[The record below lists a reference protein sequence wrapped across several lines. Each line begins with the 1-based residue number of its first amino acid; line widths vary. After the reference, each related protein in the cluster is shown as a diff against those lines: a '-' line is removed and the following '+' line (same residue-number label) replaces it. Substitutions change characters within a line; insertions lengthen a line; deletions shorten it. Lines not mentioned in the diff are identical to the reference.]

1 MAFPPRRQFPQQ
13 IRKPR
18 PPRKVA
24 LGVLYEWARGEE
36 YAASLIDEASDDC
49 RYEPRDTA
57 LLQTLVYAVIRNQSL
72 LDMWA
77 KKLTNDRLLD
87 RETQDAVRLGLA
99 QLLILDMTPHAAV
112 HETVEH
118 VGRSGGLVNAVLR
131 RALRDKGALLE
142 LRDAAPAHIRYSHPK
157 WLVQRWAEQFG
168 EADTVNLLAWNQ
180 QPAPVYVRLNRLVA
194 NKPSFTY
201 LDDHGDDFYSVDKLP
216 YDAIEAGECYVQDPS
231 TAMAPELLAPSP
243 SHSVLDACAAPG
255 GKAALLA
262 QIMRNDGRIIA
273 TDTSAKRLDRMNR
286 NMQRLQVN
294 NVTTMVYDWVK
305 DWRGPKENKKY
316 DRILLDVPCSNTGVM
331 RRRIDVRWR
340 LKPEDITA
348 QAAAQLE
355 LLLSTVQ
362 SLASGGVLV
371 YSTCS
376 IDKEEN
382 EGVIAKAMEAI
393 PGLKLVETRQT
404 LPHRDGV
411 DGAFAAALRLDRE
424 LPPPRAP
431 KVSVSK
437 PAPEI
442 PEGEDAESFDD
453 EEDDDFDDELDDEGE
468 DEAAAP
474 APPAVPAIVAAPA
487 NESSVQPEDEVVF
500 LAEDEEGEVKH

>member
-1 MAFPPRRQFPQQ
+1 
-13 IRKPR
+13 
-18 PPRKVA
+18 
-24 LGVLYEWARGEE
+24 
-36 YAASLIDEASDDC
+36 
-49 RYEPRDTA
+49 
-57 LLQTLVYAVIRNQSL
+57 
-72 LDMWA
+72 
-77 KKLTNDRLLD
+77 
-87 RETQDAVRLGLA
+87 
-99 QLLILDMTPHAAV
+99 
-112 HETVEH
+112 
-118 VGRSGGLVNAVLR
+118 
-131 RALRDKGALLE
+131 
-142 LRDAAPAHIRYSHPK
+142 
-157 WLVQRWAEQFG
+157 
-168 EADTVNLLAWNQ
+168 
-180 QPAPVYVRLNRLVA
+180 
-194 NKPSFTY
+194 
-201 LDDHGDDFYSVDKLP
+201 
-216 YDAIEAGECYVQDPS
+216 
-231 TAMAPELLAPSP
+231 
-243 SHSVLDACAAPG
+243 
-255 GKAALLA
+255 
-262 QIMRNDGRIIA
+262 
-273 TDTSAKRLDRMNR
+273 MNR
-286 NMQRLQVN
+286 NMQRLHVN

-316 DRILLDVPCSNTGVM
+316 DRILLDVPCTNTGVM

-453 EEDDDFDDELDDEGE
+453 EADEDFDDELDDEGE
-468 DEAAAP
+468 DEAAALT
-474 APPAVPAIVAAPA
+474 PPAAPEIVAAPA